1 MMDVPPW
8 APAETKEKTI
18 GNQIQSMHII
28 GGGELWS
35 SCDQDLVD
43 GKPDGKKSSPLVA
56 LHPPS
61 FLHQSHDEGA
71 GPLAVLEVVV
81 LLVQL

>member
-1 MMDVPPW
+1 MTDVPLW
-8 APAETKEKTI
+8 APVETKEKTI
-18 GNQIQSMHII
+18 GNQIQSMHVI
-28 GGGELWS
+28 GS
-35 SCDQDLVD
+35 YCRSCDQDLVD
-43 GKPDGKKSSPLVA
+43 GKPNGKKSSPLVA

-71 GPLAVLEVVV
+71 GALAILEVVV